1 MLNGLYPTIE
11 LSNIRRLTFQYFR
24 MVIKSYWNIS
34 SSFTN
39 FFNSLSLENI
49 GVSRAG
55 IIFDFD
61 ECDYLIR
68 GNKCKDA
75 PCPYDKYVCCQYCDR
90 MKRCDALCEIL
101 PQLDDW

>member
-1 MLNGLYPTIE
+1 M
-11 LSNIRRLTFQYFR
+11 
-24 MVIKSYWNIS
+24 
-34 SSFTN
+34 
-39 FFNSLSLENI
+39 
-49 GVSRAG
+49 AG
-55 IIFDFD
+55 IIFDLD